1 MAKLLQECHVPTF
14 KQHTGLAR
22 DPPTLKM
29 KQSEVIYVASKKD
42 IAIDERIK
50 KEEKRLKRIYKNI
63 DKDKKAIID
72 GLIQRA
78 AYMRVSLEDY
88 EKDLNEKGYVELFTQ
103 SEKTEPYER
112 ERPVARLYNTMNKNY
127 QSIIKQLTDLIPKEV
142 KVVEEDDCFEDF
154 INSRAD

>member
-1 MAKLLQECHVPTF
+1 
-14 KQHTGLAR
+14 
-22 DPPTLKM
+22 
-29 KQSEVIYVASKKD
+29 VANKTELSK
-42 IAIDERIK
+42 DERIK

-142 KVVEEDDCFEDF
+142 KVVDEDDGFNEF
-154 INSRAD
+154 ISSRQD